1 MSTKQ
6 VQDPGE
12 HAETEDESND
22 LCRRIPRLPFIDGPE
37 GLLCQTLGCGDPSP
51 DKVGD
56 ETLRAD
62 CCPWSQSHCRRILPG
77 MAELGLG
84 TVGVWVHRRLLFRW
98 RQR

>member
-12 HAETEDESND
+12 HAETEDEPDD
-22 LCRRIPRLPFIDGPE
+22 LFIDGPE
-37 GLLCQTLGCGDPSP
+37 GLLCQPLGCGDPSP

-62 CCPWSQSHCRRILPG
+62 CCPWSQSHCRGILPG